1 MANAKTWRIKKW
13 WMSKFEE
20 VLRTSS
26 AGHLAVGLIRGDCA
40 CTWRPTLEVKDE
52 VETIHKYSLK
62 VLGYLKVLK
71 NLHIKVTKQTNCKN
85 VNNSF
90 FLEGRWTLGK

>member
-1 MANAKTWRIKKW
+1 M
-13 WMSKFEE
+13 
-20 VLRTSS
+20 
-26 AGHLAVGLIRGDCA
+26 
-40 CTWRPTLEVKDE
+40 VKDE

-62 VLGYLKVLK
+62 VLGYLKALT

-90 FLEGRWTLGK
+90 FLEGR